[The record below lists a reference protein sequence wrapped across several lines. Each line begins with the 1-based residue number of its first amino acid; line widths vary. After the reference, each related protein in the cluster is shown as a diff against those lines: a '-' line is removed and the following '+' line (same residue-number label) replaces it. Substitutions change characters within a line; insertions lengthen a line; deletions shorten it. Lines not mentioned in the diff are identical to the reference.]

1 MPARGASLKFCV
13 TASGGPLKVT
23 LVWNDKPND
32 LSAATQLVNDLDLIV
47 YANSLNGYSRVGNGF
62 PDHVNNVEQVRQPAC
77 RCCILSS
84 HLRMHSL
91 SVMFCTCTRSM

>member
-1 MPARGASLKFCV
+1 MLDRVPMPARGASLKFCV

-62 PDHVNNVEQVRQPAC
+62 PDHVNNVEQVSQSVYQMPHTMSSTAHAQRRQG
-77 RCCILSS
+77 L
-84 HLRMHSL
+84 
-91 SVMFCTCTRSM
+91 